1 MKTAPKEGETV
12 YLEEEGLLVTSKRI
26 VIIEKTYAVKQI
38 TALGASVYKD
48 GPKTIF
54 GISIGKSATWCGLFG
69 ISIGKL
75 AAWCGLGWIV
85 VQLLRLSATEVIS
98 SIMFLTVANH
108 VSIIIHWLF
117 IVTVLLF
124 TGALFLSLLWAF
136 WPSDIHRVNIGR
148 ASGEEKALLCNTKD
162 EAQTI
167 NEAINDALF
176 DNFALKNKF
185 IRSSWC

>member
-1 MKTAPKEGETV
+1 M
-12 YLEEEGLLVTSKRI
+12 VTNKRI

-54 GISIGKSATWCGLFG
+54 GINIGKSA
-69 ISIGKL
+69 
-75 AAWCGLGWIV
+75 AWCWLGWIV
-85 VQLLRLSATEVIS
+85 VEFLLMELTATYVIS
-98 SIMFLTVANH
+98 SIMFL
-108 VSIIIHWLF
+108 LF
-117 IVTVLLF
+117 I
-124 TGALFLSLLWAF
+124 GALFLSLLWAF
-136 WPSDIHRVNIGR
+136 WPSDIRYWVKIGS

-167 NEAINDALF
+167 SEAINDALF

-185 IRSSWC
+185 NRSSWC

>member
-1 MKTAPKEGETV
+1 MKTASKEGETV
-12 YLEEEGLLVTSKRI
+12 YLEEEGLLVTNKRI

-54 GISIGKSATWCGLFG
+54 GINIGKSA
-69 ISIGKL
+69 
-75 AAWCGLGWIV
+75 AWCWLGWIV
-85 VQLLRLSATEVIS
+85 VEFLLMELTATYVIS
-98 SIMFLTVANH
+98 SIMFL
-108 VSIIIHWLF
+108 LF
-117 IVTVLLF
+117 IVMVLLF
-124 TGALFLSLLWAF
+124 IGALFLSLLWAF
-136 WPSDIHRVNIGR
+136 WPSDIRYWVKIGS

-167 NEAINDALF
+167 SEAINDALF

-185 IRSSWC
+185 NRSSWC

>member
-1 MKTAPKEGETV
+1 MKTAPKEGEKV
-12 YLEEEGLLVTSKRI
+12 YLEEEGLLVTNKRI

-54 GISIGKSATWCGLFG
+54 GINIGKSA
-69 ISIGKL
+69 
-75 AAWCGLGWIV
+75 AWCWLGWIV
-85 VQLLRLSATEVIS
+85 VEFLLMELTATYVIS
-98 SIMFLTVANH
+98 SIMFL
-108 VSIIIHWLF
+108 LF
-117 IVTVLLF
+117 I
-124 TGALFLSLLWAF
+124 GALFLSLLWAF
-136 WPSDIHRVNIGR
+136 WPSDIRYWVKIGS

-167 NEAINDALF
+167 SEAINDALF

-185 IRSSWC
+185 NRSSWC

>member
-1 MKTAPKEGETV
+1 MKTAPKERETV
-12 YLEEEGLLVTSKRI
+12 YLEEEGLLVTNKRI

-54 GISIGKSATWCGLFG
+54 GINIGKSA
-69 ISIGKL
+69 
-75 AAWCGLGWIV
+75 AWCWLGWIV
-85 VQLLRLSATEVIS
+85 VEFLLMELTATYVIS
-98 SIMFLTVANH
+98 SIMFL
-108 VSIIIHWLF
+108 LF
-117 IVTVLLF
+117 I
-124 TGALFLSLLWAF
+124 GALFLSLLWAF
-136 WPSDIHRVNIGR
+136 WPSDIRYWVKIGS

-167 NEAINDALF
+167 SEAINDALF

-185 IRSSWC
+185 NRSSWC

>member
-12 YLEEEGLLVTSKRI
+12 YLEEEGLLVTNKRI

-48 GPKTIF
+48 GPKTI
-54 GISIGKSATWCGLFG
+54 FG

-167 NEAINDALF
+167 SEAINDALF

>member
-1 MKTAPKEGETV
+1 
-12 YLEEEGLLVTSKRI
+12 LVTNKRI

-54 GISIGKSATWCGLFG
+54 GINIGKSA
-69 ISIGKL
+69 
-75 AAWCGLGWIV
+75 AWCWLGWIV
-85 VQLLRLSATEVIS
+85 VEFLLMELTATYVIS
-98 SIMFLTVANH
+98 SIMFL
-108 VSIIIHWLF
+108 LF
-117 IVTVLLF
+117 I
-124 TGALFLSLLWAF
+124 GALFLSLLWAF
-136 WPSDIHRVNIGR
+136 WPSDIRYWVKIGS

-167 NEAINDALF
+167 SEAINDALF

-185 IRSSWC
+185 NRSSWC

>member
-1 MKTAPKEGETV
+1 MKTASKEGETV
-12 YLEEEGLLVTSKRI
+12 YLEEEGLLVTNKRI

-54 GISIGKSATWCGLFG
+54 GINIGKSA
-69 ISIGKL
+69 
-75 AAWCGLGWIV
+75 AWCWLGWIV
-85 VQLLRLSATEVIS
+85 VEFLLMELTATYVIS
-98 SIMFLTVANH
+98 SIMFL
-108 VSIIIHWLF
+108 LF
-117 IVTVLLF
+117 I
-124 TGALFLSLLWAF
+124 GALLLSLLWAF
-136 WPSDIHRVNIGR
+136 WPSDIRYWVKIGS

-167 NEAINDALF
+167 SEAINDALF

-185 IRSSWC
+185 NRSSWC

>member
-1 MKTAPKEGETV
+1 MKTASKEGETV
-12 YLEEEGLLVTSKRI
+12 YLEEEGLLVTNKRI

-54 GISIGKSATWCGLFG
+54 GINIGKSA
-69 ISIGKL
+69 
-75 AAWCGLGWIV
+75 AWCWLGWIV
-85 VQLLRLSATEVIS
+85 VEFLLMELTATYVIS
-98 SIMFLTVANH
+98 SIMFL
-108 VSIIIHWLF
+108 LF
-117 IVTVLLF
+117 I
-124 TGALFLSLLWAF
+124 GALFLSLLWAF
-136 WPSDIHRVNIGR
+136 WPSDIRYWVKIGS

-167 NEAINDALF
+167 SEAINDALF

-185 IRSSWC
+185 NRSSWC

>member
-1 MKTAPKEGETV
+1 MKTASKEGETV
-12 YLEEEGLLVTSKRI
+12 YLEEEGLLVTNKRI

-54 GISIGKSATWCGLFG
+54 GINIGKSA
-69 ISIGKL
+69 
-75 AAWCGLGWIV
+75 AWCWLGWIV
-85 VQLLRLSATEVIS
+85 VEFLLMELTATYVIS
-98 SIMFLTVANH
+98 SIMFL
-108 VSIIIHWLF
+108 LF
-117 IVTVLLF
+117 I
-124 TGALFLSLLWAF
+124 GALFLSLLWAF
-136 WPSDIHRVNIGR
+136 WPSDIRYWVKIGS

-167 NEAINDALF
+167 SEAINDALF

-185 IRSSWC
+185 TRSSWC